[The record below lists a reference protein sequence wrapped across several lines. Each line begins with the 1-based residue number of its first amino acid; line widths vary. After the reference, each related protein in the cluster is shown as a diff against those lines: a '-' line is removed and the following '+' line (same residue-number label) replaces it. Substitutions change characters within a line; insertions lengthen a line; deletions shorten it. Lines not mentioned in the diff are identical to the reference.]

1 MTFCMERHHREYKIL
16 HRMGHLFFAEIATI
30 ILAPYMVFC
39 NKISSTSSICCFLT
53 RYGKI
58 FATTSCVWPCLFC
71 CSCSERVYFTVSCMK
86 NPSELWRWLQWMV
99 PAAIVCW
106 PNMRITSIILAKSF
120 FGLPFWE
127 KKCTFSQHTSLYVT
141 FLYSSYSGVKG
152 PKTLFPSCAKTKQA
166 Q

>member
-58 FATTSCVWPCLFC
+58 FATTSLVWPCLFLLFMLRTC
-71 CSCSERVYFTVSCMK
+71 LFHGFMHEKS
-86 NPSELWRWLQWMV
+86 LWALTMV
-99 PAAIVCW
+99 AMNGASSNSLLTQHAHHI
-106 PNMRITSIILAKSF
+106 NNFSQSF
-120 FGLPFWE
+120 FGLPFWG
-127 KKCTFSQHTSLYVT
+127 KKCTFSLHVTLCYISLQ
-141 FLYSSYSGVKG
+141 L
-152 PKTLFPSCAKTKQA
+152 
-166 Q
+166 